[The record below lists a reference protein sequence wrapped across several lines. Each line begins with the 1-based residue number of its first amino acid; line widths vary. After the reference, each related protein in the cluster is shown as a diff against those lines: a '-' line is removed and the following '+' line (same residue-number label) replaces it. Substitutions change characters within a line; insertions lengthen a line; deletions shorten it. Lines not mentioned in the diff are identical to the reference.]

1 MKHKFSLFA
10 FILFSTVACAQEQE
24 QLDGVTITSSL
35 TEKRASETGRNIS
48 IVRGDQMAGL
58 PVHSIDDLLRYLPGV
73 ETQARGPLGAQSDFV
88 LRGGTFQQVLVIL
101 DGLRLNDPN
110 TGHFNSY
117 IPITPAEID
126 RVEVLKGAS
135 SAIYGADAV
144 GGVIHII
151 TKSFAARQQQ
161 PSSASFSGRVAGG
174 EYGFSQVS
182 AGGTYR
188 SGKLQLGGGLL
199 VNNTDGVPQRGI
211 PGFVHNRSV
220 SASAAYFFN
229 PYWSLAYRGAFDS
242 RDFAAQ
248 NFYTSFLSD
257 TANEKVSSWWHQA
270 RLSYRRNKTRVSL
283 DAGYKTL
290 EDEYRFNPSSLPNQS
305 KSKLFQS
312 LLVYQYQLNTSGA
325 LTAGF
330 NYQQKMI
337 NSNDR
342 GKHSLYLA
350 APFVSLNQKIGE
362 HFTLQPSLR
371 TEFIEGLDAEW
382 IPQLTASWRQGAWQ
396 WRASG
401 GKTIRDAD
409 FTERFNNYA
418 KPFVASG
425 RIGNPDLKAEHSW
438 SYEAGADWFFH
449 KKLKLSA
456 TFFQR
461 YHRQLID
468 YVTTAYADMP
478 RKENLSPTGTYALAR
493 NIARVE
499 TSGFEA
505 DLQYVEK
512 FGPGRQLS
520 LTAGITWLDSRS
532 SDGTS
537 SLYVSS
543 HARFLSNFSA
553 LYQWGHFSMSVNGL
567 YKKRAVQQAPAI
579 QAQLTRDYFVMNV
592 QVSWAIWQN
601 KLMAFAQ
608 ADNLFDR
615 SYSDLLGAPMPGRW
629 VLGGLRFAFAK

>member
-1 MKHKFSLFA
+1 MKNKFSLFA
-10 FILFSTVACAQEQE
+10 FILFSTATYAQDHE
-24 QLDGVTITSSL
+24 LDGITITSSL
-35 TEKRASETGRNIS
+35 TEKRASETGRNIT
-48 IVRGDQMAGL
+48 IVRGDQLTAL
-58 PVHSIDDLLRYLPGV
+58 PVHSIDELLRYLPGV

-110 TGHFNSY
+110 TGHFSSY
-117 IPITPAEID
+117 IPITPAEIE

-161 PSSASFSGRVAGG
+161 PAQASVSGRIAGG
-174 EYGFSQVS
+174 EYGFSQLS
-182 AGGTYR
+182 AGGNYR
-188 SGKLQLGGGLL
+188 NRKWQVGGGLL
-199 VNNTDGVPQRGI
+199 VNNTDGVLQRGTR
-211 PGFVHNRSV
+211 GFVHNRSV

-229 PYWSLAYRGAFDS
+229 QYWSLAYRGAYDQ

-248 NFYTSFLSD
+248 NFYTAFLSD
-257 TANEKVSSWWHQA
+257 TANEKVNSWWHQA
-270 RLSYRRNKTRVSL
+270 RLSYQRNKTRISL
-283 DAGYKTL
+283 DACYKTL
-290 EDEYRFNPSSLPNQS
+290 EDEYRFNPSSLANQS

-312 LLVYQYQLNTSGA
+312 LLAYQYQVNESGA

-350 APFVSLNQKIGE
+350 APFISLSQKFGNY
-362 HFTLQPSLR
+362 FTLHPSLR

-382 IPQLTASWRQGAWQ
+382 IPQVTASWRQGSWQ

-409 FTERFNNYA
+409 FTERFNNYG
-418 KPFVASG
+418 KTFVASG
-425 RIGNPDLKAEHSW
+425 RIGNPDLRAEHSW

-478 RKENLSPTGTYALAR
+478 RKENLSPTGIYALAR

-499 TSGFEA
+499 TSGLEA

-512 FGPGRQLS
+512 FGGRHQLS
-520 LTAGITWLDSRS
+520 MTAGITWLDSRS
-532 SDGTS
+532 SDGTA

-553 LYQWGHFSMSVNGL
+553 VYQCGNFGLSVNGL

-592 QVSWAIWQN
+592 QVSWAVWHN
-601 KLMAFAQ
+601 KLMLFAQ

>member
-10 FILFSTVACAQEQE
+10 LILFSTVACAQEQE

-188 SGKLQLGGGLL
+188 SGKLQLGGGVL

-211 PGFVHNRSV
+211 RGFVHNRSV

-229 PYWSLAYRGAFDS
+229 QYWSLAYRGAFDS

-257 TANEKVSSWWHQA
+257 TASEKVSSWWHQA
-270 RLSYRRNKTRVSL
+270 RLSYQRNKTRVSL

-290 EDEYRFNPSSLPNQS
+290 EDEYRFNPSSLANQS

-312 LLVYQYQLNTSGA
+312 LLAYQYQLNTSGA

-468 YVTTAYADMP
+468 YVTTVYADMP
-478 RKENLSPTGTYALAR
+478 RKENLSPIGTYALAR

-553 LYQWGHFSMSVNGL
+553 LYQWGHFSISVNGL

-592 QVSWAIWQN
+592 QLSWAIWQN